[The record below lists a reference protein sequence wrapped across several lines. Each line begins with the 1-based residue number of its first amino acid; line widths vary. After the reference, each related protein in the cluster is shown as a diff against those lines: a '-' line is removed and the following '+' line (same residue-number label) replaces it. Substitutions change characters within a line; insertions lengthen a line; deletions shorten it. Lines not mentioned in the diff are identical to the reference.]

1 MSLNIIIALL
11 GSLLALF
18 IPGYLL
24 TLIFF
29 KELNLLQKIALA
41 ITFSIMIDV
50 AIGIFLG
57 YNENMKNITGGVT
70 SENVWFYS
78 LIVTGFLVVVYLF
91 TKTGKQILPK
101 KSQNE
106 Y

>member
-1 MSLNIIIALL
+1 MILEIIVAIIGALF
-11 GSLLALF
+11 ALF
-18 IPGYLL
+18 IPGYLV

-29 KELNLLQKIALA
+29 KELKLLQKIALA

-70 SENVWFYS
+70 SGNVWFYS
-78 LIVTGFLVVVYLF
+78 LIVTSFLLVMYWF
-91 TKTGKQILPK
+91 TGIEKQVLIKKT
-101 KSQNE
+101 
-106 Y
+106 